1 MMNNSNNPEL
11 KTWFDDALKQGH
23 TIDELIPHLKE
34 HGYTDEMIDPVVSQL
49 KAELDQTTVVE
60 EVQSPQSENSIES
73 DSVEST
79 PIEQEENQESN
90 KNINV
95 VEKVEEDIDVIQEEN
110 QENNE
115 NINVIEKVEDDLDNI
130 EAEDQEENKEDDEQD
145 SGELTLEEIEAELD
159 AQSKEIDQKNTKS
172 LMKPLISIVIL
183 IAVLIGGYVAYP
195 KVLDII
201 NNFTQST
208 PKAAPP
214 TLPGNSFDNS
224 IQNNTDFVEEQ
235 TQTQTSL
242 NEPKIEETTESGQK
256 LRKFKKE
263 LYFQ

>member
-1 MMNNSNNPEL
+1 MMSNNNNPEL

-34 HGYTDEMIDPVVSQL
+34 HGYTNEMIDPVVSQL
-49 KAELDQTTVVE
+49 KAELDQNTIVE
-60 EVQSPQSENSIES
+60 EIQSPESDNSNESDALQSE
-73 DSVEST
+73 T
-79 PIEQEENQESN
+79 IEQEENQESSE
-90 KNINV
+90 NINV
-95 VEKVEEDIDVIQEEN
+95 IENVEDDLDTNTESQES
-110 QENNE
+110 NE
-115 NINVIEKVEDDLDNI
+115 NINVIENVEDDLDTI
-130 EAEDQEENKEDDEQD
+130 EDEHQEEEQEDNQD
-145 SGELTLEEIEAELD
+145 SGELTLEEIEAELE
-159 AQSKEIDQKNTKS
+159 AQSQEIDQKKTKN

-201 NNFTQST
+201 NNFTQSS

-214 TLPGNSFDNS
+214 TLPGNTFDTPAS
-224 IQNNTDFVEEQ
+224 NTDFTEEENQ
-235 TQTQTSL
+235 ISTSL
-242 NEPKIEETTESGQK
+242 EDQKVETNSSEQK